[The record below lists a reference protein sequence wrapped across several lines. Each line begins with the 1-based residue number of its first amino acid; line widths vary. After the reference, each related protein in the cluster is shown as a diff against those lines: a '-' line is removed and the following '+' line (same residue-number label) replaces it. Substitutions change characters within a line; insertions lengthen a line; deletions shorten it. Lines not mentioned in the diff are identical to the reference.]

1 MTKKDCHSRG
11 NGNPEER
18 GWGADN
24 LLQAVLLVVLSAT
37 QAFLALHNSFSGV
50 YTHTMG
56 ARTGAEFIQGLRD
69 DREVWLGNERVEDVT
84 THPAFRPAIESIAQ
98 LYDMQHDPAYQERL
112 CYPSPTS
119 GDPVGLSFLIPRSR
133 EDLVRRRQMVKVWAD
148 ATCGMMGRS
157 ADFLN
162 TMVTAW
168 AAKADYFAQQ
178 GPECTRRVLAY
189 YEHCRE
195 SDLFLTHTLV
205 DPQVDRSKNR
215 AEQDDPYQCLGIVD
229 ETSEGLVIRGGKM
242 IATAAPFADEILAW
256 PFPPTLTEAES
267 RYAIVFIIPV
277 ASPGLK
283 IICRESFT
291 RPGPVEDHPLSA
303 RFDEMDAVAVFDDVL
318 VPWERV
324 FLHKDVNLV
333 GQMYAGTRIREWTAH
348 QTNTRLLSKI
358 EFVYGTLSL
367 MAEAIGVQD
376 KPAVQ
381 EMLGEAASYV
391 EIIKS
396 ILLASE
402 QEAEVDPSNGAI
414 YPALTTLQVGRV
426 WGPRIYPRLMEMMRR
441 IGAGG
446 LMQLPATFSSFD
458 GPTGAYLEK
467 YYRGAHIPA
476 QDKVRL
482 FKLAWDL
489 VGSDFGSRHELYE
502 MFYAGD
508 PSMIT
513 ASLYREFDNASYM
526 NRVKEFLGRKE

>member
-1 MTKKDCHSRG
+1 
-11 NGNPEER
+11 
-18 GWGADN
+18 
-24 LLQAVLLVVLSAT
+24 
-37 QAFLALHNSFSGV
+37 
-50 YTHTMG
+50 MG
-56 ARTGAEFIQGLRD
+56 ARTGAEFIAGLRD
-69 DREVWLGNERVEDVT
+69 RREVWLGNERVEDVT
-84 THPAFRPAIESIAQ
+84 THPAFRAAVESVAR
-98 LYDMQHDPAYQERL
+98 LYDMQHDPAYQDTL

-119 GDPVGLSFLIPRSR
+119 GDPVGLSFLIPRTQN
-133 EDLVRRRQMVKVWAD
+133 DLVRRRVMSKAWAD

-162 TMVTAW
+162 AMVTAW

-178 GPECTRRVLAY
+178 SPECRERVLDY

-195 SDLFLTHTLV
+195 HDLFLTHTLV

-215 AEQDDPYQCLGIVD
+215 AEQDDPYQCLGVVD
-229 ETSEGLVIRGGKM
+229 ETAEGLVIRGAKM

-267 RYAIVFIIPV
+267 DYAMVFIIPV

-283 IICRESFT
+283 ILCRESFT
-291 RPGPVEDHPLSA
+291 RPGAVEDHPLSA
-303 RFDEMDAVAVFDDVL
+303 RFDEMDAVAVFDDV
-318 VPWERV
+318 VIPWERV

-348 QTNTRLLSKI
+348 QTNTRLLSKL

-376 KPAVQ
+376 KPVVQ
-381 EMLGEAASYV
+381 ETLGEAASYV

-396 ILLASE
+396 ILLAAE
-402 QEAEVDPSNGAI
+402 HEAEIDPTNGAI
-414 YPALTTLQVGRV
+414 YPALTPLQVGRV
-426 WGPRIYPRLMEMMRR
+426 WGPRIYPRLMAMIRR

-446 LMQLPATFSSFD
+446 LMQLPATFSAFD
-458 GPTGAYLEK
+458 GPTGPDLEK
-467 YYRGAHIPA
+467 YYRGARIPA
-476 QDKVRL
+476 RDKVRL

-513 ASLYREFDNASYM
+513 ASLHRDFDTARCTE
-526 NRVKEFLGRKE
+526 RVKAFLGMEK